1 MKGKQIPSDDIL
13 RQLVAARREEIV
25 RVRDVRA
32 EQLKDLETRGQ
43 AQLAALRKTLPKDMT
58 AVLNK
63 LDKAAKESSASK
75 TRGKIKHGSSVAA
88 GGHVHPQRPGF
99 AGNKLVVA
107 ADCLGGWY
115 LPDYSIL
122 YNADGSI
129 FEQSEIPFNIDMGF
143 SCWRRQ
149 FGAFRHRRGRRHRRD
164 GLVVSLHRDRP
175 MAVTITRSRFLF
187 TEMYTLYADDGFWT
201 SKEAHAS
208 INLSAQ
214 GWQFNF
220 RDTATSNVMD
230 VDSQNINDKGVFLP
244 ISHTMS
250 YTDMLVA
257 GEAFLRVSVA
267 YYLYARWQR
276 LLRGIQSSESRYF
289 CLRAVAVRGIVSLR
303 HGLSCPQK
311 LVPDLTSACAPA
323 VQCCDS
329 AARPTFSPLPRTP
342 PGAGLLK

>member
-1 MKGKQIPSDDIL
+1 MKGKQIQSDDIL

-75 TRGKIKHGSSVAA
+75 TRGKIKHGSSDAA
-88 GGHVHPQRPGF
+88 GGRVHPQRPGF

-115 LPDYSIL
+115 LPDYTIL

-143 SCWRRQ
+143 SAGGGSLGL
-149 FGAFRHRRGRRHRRD
+149 FGTGAGEGTVVMDWWFHYTVPSD
-164 GLVVSLHRDRP
+164 GSYNHTISLP
-175 MAVTITRSRFLF
+175 FYET
-187 TEMYTLYADDGFWT
+187 YTLYADDGFWT

-267 YYLYARWQR
+267 YYLYAR
-276 LLRGIQSSESRYF
+276 GSDSYAEF
-289 CLRAVAVRGIVSLR
+289 N
-303 HGLSCPQK
+303 
-311 LVPDLTSACAPA
+311 LVNPDIFVYEPWLY
-323 VQCCDS
+323 VE
-329 AARPTFSPLPRTP
+329 
-342 PGAGLLK
+342 